1 MLKSTGFKA
10 TAIPVA
16 AALAV
21 TGAIIYPG
29 FETADVELND
39 GGVWVV
45 NQSEGKIGH
54 VNYQS
59 RTIDGGVA
67 TPLASYDL
75 VQHEENVMVR
85 NLEQASLTTIDP
97 SMVQFAGDNNLP
109 ANSSFSFG
117 SSVVAVT
124 DAEHGTVQASSLE
137 HIATSKAKAPNP

>member
-45 NQSEGKIGH
+45 NQSVGKIGH

-59 RTIDGGVA
+59 RPIDGGVA

-85 NLEQASLTTIDP
+85 NLEQAWLTTIDP
-97 SMVQFAGDNNLP
+97 
-109 ANSSFSFG
+109 
-117 SSVVAVT
+117 
-124 DAEHGTVQASSLE
+124 
-137 HIATSKAKAPNP
+137 